1 MRLDAANLLIAK
13 HETTP
18 CLQRDSSSKMKPA
31 NCNTVTTNAAR
42 QAGLVACFLLF
53 VNGVTAQ
60 DAFEDTQVSADSVTS
75 YLNVEMSDDLVTL
88 TAYNVS
94 VRDVLDEIARQSDLM
109 VVSHG
114 PLHGRLT
121 LELERLPLFEALR
134 RIMRGQSYL
143 LHQAQA
149 ATGARI
155 ANHAR
160 QGTLWVFSD
169 GSANDPG
176 YTEAASHSVW
186 ETRSAIEVL
195 QSQLMSDDIRVRQ
208 DAIKGLRRLK
218 VNEVIAPLSYAL
230 TDEDKKVRVKA
241 IYALADIGGEDAV
254 AAMAAAAGDEN
265 AWVRAETAYAL
276 GTLGGDTAIQ
286 VLKHALQDADPNV
299 RETAIEAFTDIGGGQ
314 SARALAVALQ
324 DTDATLRVEAIEA
337 LADVGGETAMRLL
350 NQALEDQDNDVR
362 QAASEALAELLSQDP
377 LSDIELVLSLTT
389 ANDPKATQLGKSPN

>member
-1 MRLDAANLLIAK
+1 
-13 HETTP
+13 
-18 CLQRDSSSKMKPA
+18 MKPA
-31 NCNTVTTNAAR
+31 NCNTVTANAGR
-42 QAGLVACFLLF
+42 QAGLVACILLF

-60 DAFEDTQVSADSVTS
+60 DTVEDSQVSAYSATS

-88 TAYNVS
+88 KAHNVG
-94 VRDVLDEIARQSDLM
+94 VRDVLDEIAGQSDLI

-143 LHQAQA
+143 LHQAQE

-155 ANHAR
+155 ANHER
-160 QGTLWVFSD
+160 QSTLWVFSD

-186 ETRSAIEVL
+186 ETTSAIEVL
-195 QSQLMSDDIRVRQ
+195 QSQLMSDEIRVRQ
-208 DAIKGLRRLK
+208 EAIKGLRRRK

-230 TDEDKKVRVKA
+230 ADEDKKVRVKA
-241 IYALADIGGEDAV
+241 IYALADIGGDDAV
-254 AAMAAAAGDEN
+254 AALVAAAGDEN

-286 VLKHALQDADPNV
+286 VLKHALHDADSDV
-299 RETAIEAFTDIGGGQ
+299 RESAIEAFQDIGGGQ

-324 DTDATLRVEAIEA
+324 DTDASLRVEAIEA
-337 LADVGGETAMRLL
+337 LVDIGGETAMRLL
-350 NQALEDQDNDVR
+350 DQAAEEQDNAVQ
-362 QAASEALAELLSQDP
+362 QAANEALAELLSQD
-377 LSDIELVLSLTT
+377 L
-389 ANDPKATQLGKSPN
+389 

>member
-1 MRLDAANLLIAK
+1 
-13 HETTP
+13 
-18 CLQRDSSSKMKPA
+18 MKPA
-31 NCNTVTTNAAR
+31 NCNTLTTNVAR
-42 QAGLVACFLLF
+42 QASLVACILLF
-53 VNGVTAQ
+53 VSYVTAQ
-60 DAFEDTQVSADSVTS
+60 DVFEDRQVSADSATS

-88 TAYNVS
+88 KAHNVS
-94 VRDVLDEIARQSDLM
+94 VRDVLDEIARQSDLI

-134 RIMRGQSYL
+134 RIMRDQSYL

-160 QGTLWVFSD
+160 QSILWVFSD
-169 GSANDPG
+169 GSANDAG
-176 YTEAASHSVW
+176 YTEASSHSVW
-186 ETRSAIEVL
+186 EITSAIEVL

-218 VNEVIAPLSYAL
+218 VNEVIVPLSYAL
-230 TDEDKKVRVKA
+230 LDEDKKVRVKA
-241 IYALADIGGEDAV
+241 VYALADIGGDDAV
-254 AAMAAAAGDEN
+254 AALVTAVGDEN

-286 VLKHALQDADPNV
+286 VLKHALHDADSNV
-299 RETAIEAFTDIGGGQ
+299 RETAIEAFQDIGGEQ
-314 SARALAVALQ
+314 SGRALAVALQ

-337 LADVGGETAMRLL
+337 LADIGGETAMRLL
-350 NQALEDQDNDVR
+350 DQASEDQDNGVR
-362 QAASEALAELLSQDP
+362 QAANEALAELLSQG
-377 LSDIELVLSLTT
+377 SL
-389 ANDPKATQLGKSPN
+389 ADSE